1 MIKKQ
6 DMKYKTLFYLFAGL
20 SLILL
25 TWNIYIFSNISKI
38 QDQLEMTT
46 REKNDAKGFNEV
58 LEYDLGA
65 YKDSVLILKEQIEGL
80 KKE

>member
-1 MIKKQ
+1 
-6 DMKYKTLFYLFAGL
+6 MKYKTLFYLFAGL